1 MKCSKK
7 DKVNKQTNKQTNKRE
22 RVDRVFSDTRNDC
35 LRSIEEAGVAI
46 KSPLCPLKPFLPSV
60 ATLDGDEEEEEE
72 STGPQNIKLCVQ

>member
-1 MKCSKK
+1 M
-7 DKVNKQTNKQTNKRE
+7 NKQTNKRERERERE

-35 LRSIEEAGVAI
+35 LRSIEEARVAI

-60 ATLDGDEEEEEE
+60 ATLDDEEEEEE